1 MMRALALFML
11 LASCFG
17 QTTSKECHDRY
28 AQDLEAKPSSSLA
41 HYRIA
46 ECVIKLRDLQTAANE
61 LRAALS
67 GDLEPRW
74 VEVWSRIYM
83 GKIFDRSGQRQR
95 ALAEYRLAEESK
107 DNTFH
112 AQDEVARCKE
122 SPCKI

>member
-1 MMRALALFML
+1 MRALVMFML
-11 LASCFG
+11 STSCFG

-46 ECVIKLRDLQTAANE
+46 ECVIKLQTAANE

-74 VEVWSRIYM
+74 VEVWSWIYM
-83 GKIFDRSGQRQR
+83 GKRT
-95 ALAEYRLAEESK
+95 AAEGIE
-107 DNTFH
+107 
-112 AQDEVARCKE
+112 
-122 SPCKI
+122 